1 MRAKNEFKFI
11 AEAYDTKL
19 ILERIVDGKLMCP
32 EACCGAPVIECT
44 CGEDCPHCNCF
55 MIHKAMKDKD
65 FTNKLLKEGSERPYD
80 INDPSTHYV
89 VKTVGGQHGQ
99 IRGPVIFQGSLKDIV
114 AKFGDAVDDP
124 NDPNNWFEGEL
135 GIGEDAVVVSADPS
149 DDFSSVEAYRAA
161 RGIRMPSDEDAE
173 SDAGLWRDQMKHQS
187 KVSPEEL
194 ERIKKQKPAP
204 QGRLTMPGDKDRDD
218 TRTLKE
224 MQRDIMNGMTAKESM
239 EGMGIHPANQKS
251 LLAKYMEFSKGSEG
265 PIETGFEDNEEIDI
279 GTMVT
284 WNQDGP
290 MKGEVVDVDVEQ
302 GFAVIETGFGIPPEK
317 YVVDLGELTKAI
329 PRKPR
334 GFTGPIIGQLDVEAA
349 ARERLRQ
356 KYGEDN
362 EEPRRGISGYEHK
375 TDALVSA
382 SKEKQKPYVTSY
394 KDDRGER
401 VFDVLDA
408 HGTAVYR
415 TGNKLEAWKWLKSN
429 FDQLK

>member
-19 ILERIVDGKLMCP
+19 LYERIVDGTLMCP
-32 EACCGAPVIECT
+32 EACCGAPVMECK
-44 CGEDCPHCNCF
+44 CGKDCPHCNCF
-55 MIHKAMKDKD
+55 MIHKAMKNKD
-65 FTNKLLKEGSERPYD
+65 FTDKLLKEGSERPYD

-99 IRGPVIFQGSLKDIV
+99 IRGSVIFQGSLKDIV

-124 NDPNNWFEGEL
+124 NDPDNWFEGEL

-161 RGIRMPSDEDAE
+161 RGIAMPSDEDAE
-173 SDAGLWRDQMKHQS
+173 SDAGLWRDQMKHRS

-265 PIETGFEDNEEIDI
+265 PIETGFEDEEGVVDVFSHLAKYVAEIAEDIIIDNPDEQVAPEAAFEMAVDMIEADLKSIEYEDVKDELDSFYKTNPELTRGEKVGGFKGPIISQLDVEAAARERLRQKYGEDEEEIDI
-279 GTMVT
+279 GTLVT

-302 GFAVIETGFGIPPEK
+302 GFAVIETGFADGRHG
-317 YVVDLGELTKAI
+317 LLT
-329 PRKPR
+329 
-334 GFTGPIIGQLDVEAA
+334 
-349 ARERLRQ
+349 
-356 KYGEDN
+356 
-362 EEPRRGISGYEHK
+362 
-375 TDALVSA
+375 
-382 SKEKQKPYVTSY
+382 
-394 KDDRGER
+394 
-401 VFDVLDA
+401 
-408 HGTAVYR
+408 
-415 TGNKLEAWKWLKSN
+415 
-429 FDQLK
+429 